1 MTPSELITKGKA
13 AVEAELARIEG
24 DLAVAKSVAVMQ
36 STAIAQELKKHVDIH
51 ADEVSTGLRLIEA
64 AGRAGGA
71 EAVPHAAENV
81 VGVLLNA
88 RVSTATRV
96 KQFFTPFTWK
106 HGMLVGM
113 ALLVSHYLLGK
124 II

>member
-36 STAIAQELKKHVDIH
+36 SAAIGAELQKHLDVHSAEVTTAVA
-51 ADEVSTGLRLIEA
+51 LIEM
-64 AGRAGGA
+64 AGRAAGVLAPVGN
-71 EAVPHAAENV
+71 NV
-81 VGVLLNA
+81 SGVLLNG
-88 RVSTATRV
+88 RVSTVTRL

-113 ALLVSHYLLGK
+113 VLLIGHYLLGK
-124 II
+124 VI